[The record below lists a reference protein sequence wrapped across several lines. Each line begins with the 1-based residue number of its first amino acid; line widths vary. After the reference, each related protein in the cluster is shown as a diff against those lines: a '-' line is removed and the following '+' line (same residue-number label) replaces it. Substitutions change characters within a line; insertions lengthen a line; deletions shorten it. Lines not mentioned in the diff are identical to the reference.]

1 MPSSH
6 TATAAAYATAAS
18 LQHPLGALLAGPAA
32 IVAWSRMRTRRH
44 FPTDVIVGCLLGAAV
59 GLVVGLA
66 LRQAFTDDAPVEAS
80 NADVAR
86 RRA

>member
-44 FPTDVIVGCLLGAAV
+44 FPTDVIVGCLLGVVVGLAV
-59 GLVVGLA
+59 GLVF
-66 LRQAFTDDAPVEAS
+66 RRAFTNNDPAEES
-80 NADVAR
+80 YADISP
-86 RRA
+86 